1 MSRLA
6 KPEQEHLP
14 ASAVALQWCCGVNT
28 SSSGVGRSRLDL
40 LCGIVGGSILL
51 PVGNVPRH

>member
-14 ASAVALQWCCGVNT
+14 ASAFALLWCCGVDT

-40 LCGIVGGSILL
+40 LCGIVGGSSSYL
-51 PVGNVPRH
+51 